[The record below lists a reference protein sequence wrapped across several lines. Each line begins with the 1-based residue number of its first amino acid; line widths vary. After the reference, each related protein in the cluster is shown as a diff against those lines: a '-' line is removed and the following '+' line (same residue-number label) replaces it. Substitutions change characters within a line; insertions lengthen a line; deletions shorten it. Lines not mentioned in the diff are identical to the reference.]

1 MAGLVL
7 ELQKEVMAK
16 NCDVLHALRQAHVIA
31 VKLKLSEF
39 DKWIQSELHGYKCAE
54 DEIPKYREVRGALK
68 AFNPFRGW
76 IPVEFDNNEI
86 ETMVCQRSLMHSL
99 VEIIELCRPKKNDV
113 VYLKLAA
120 NQRRMINSMMDIDV
134 EMELCVHVSMHYVRA
149 IIEHVRNCLL
159 EWTLKLE
166 AEGIT
171 GDEMS
176 FSIEETRRAQS
187 VPQQIY
193 NYYGNVVNG
202 NVSNSNLISGN
213 ENRIRLDSAFAAQ
226 LVSEVQDSLK
236 KDSVSEEDKES
247 ILEMLQ
253 EISIKIEQNK
263 KPQIIKA
270 ALVGLKDFLA
280 NVGANVTAAMIT
292 AKINGI
298 Y

>member
-1 MAGLVL
+1 
-7 ELQKEVMAK
+7 MAK
-16 NCDVLHALRQAHVIA
+16 NCDVLHALRQAHLIA
-31 VKLKLSEF
+31 VKLRLTEF
-39 DKWIQSELHGYKCAE
+39 DKWIQSELNGYECHK
-54 DEIPKYREVRGALK
+54 DSIPKYRMVRGSLK
-68 AFNPFRGW
+68 AFNPYRGW
-76 IPVEFDNNEI
+76 IPVGFRSNEI
-86 ETMVCQRSLMHSL
+86 EEMVCQHVFDDSL
-99 VEIIELCRPKKNDV
+99 VDIIELCRDKKTEAIHLVLPSEMSQALNDG
-113 VYLKLAA
+113 
-120 NQRRMINSMMDIDV
+120 MDIGVD
-134 EMELCVHVSMHYVRA
+134 MELHVFVSPHIVRA
-149 IIEHVRNCLL
+149 IVEHVKNCLL

-166 AEGIT
+166 AEGIV
-171 GDEMS
+171 GNEMS
-176 FSIEETRRAQS
+176 FSTEETQRAQS

-193 NYYGNVVNG
+193 NYFGNVVNG
-202 NVSNSNLISGN
+202 NVSSSNLISGN

-236 KDSVSEEDKES
+236 KDSVSEEDNES

-270 ALVGLKDFLA
+270 ALVGLKDFLV

>member
-1 MAGLVL
+1 
-7 ELQKEVMAK
+7 MAK
-16 NCDVLHALRQAHVIA
+16 NCDVLHALRQAHLIA
-31 VKLKLSEF
+31 VKLRLTEF
-39 DKWIQSELHGYKCAE
+39 DKWIQSELNGYTCAE
-54 DEIPKYREVRGALK
+54 EDIPKYREVRGTLK
-68 AFNPFRGW
+68 AFNPYRGW
-76 IPVEFDNNEI
+76 IPVEFQENEF
-86 ETMVCQRSLMHSL
+86 ERVVCQRSLMHSL

-113 VYLKLAA
+113 LFLKLTA
-120 NQRRMINSMMDIDV
+120 NQSRMINSMMDIDV
-134 EMELCVHVSMHYVRA
+134 EMELCVHVSMHYARA

-166 AEGIT
+166 TEGIVGEDMT
-171 GDEMS
+171 
-176 FSIEETRRAQS
+176 FSNEESARAQS

-202 NVSNSNLISGN
+202 NISNSNLISGN

-226 LVSEVQDSLK
+226 LVSEVEDSLK
-236 KDSVSEEDKES
+236 TDSISEEDRES

-270 ALVGLKDFLA
+270 ALVGLKDFLV